1 MDISVPLVV
10 DNGTGVCFHAY
21 FGGGLLT
28 SPFFQFVK
36 VGYAG
41 SNFPEHGAHP
51 TSHLVDGNA
60 YRLTTNRPKP
70 VPREQ
75 FFLLSS
81 VDRFCAQKN
90 V

>member
-1 MDISVPLVV
+1 MFPRILWRRAL
-10 DNGTGVCFHAY
+10 N
-21 FGGGLLT
+21 LT
-28 SPFFQFVK
+28 FFQFVK

-60 YRLTTNRPKP
+60 YRLITNRPKP

-75 FFLLSS
+75 FFPLSS
-81 VDRFCAQKN
+81 VDRSCAQKS